1 MVSRRK
7 ILSRSRDDL
16 NLDDDFKEVTQ
27 AHFQDDTWY
36 SKEKLYKVGQHP
48 LEPLIQKIIK
58 YFSSQDHVEE
68 ILRKW
73 DAIDDEIWAKVIV
86 LERNR
91 RVAKVMIKSDGLIL
105 TFCYS
110 GLCSCSCLDS
120 ERRKRWL

>member
-1 MVSRRK
+1 MKMVSRRK

-91 RVAKVMIKSDGLIL
+91 RVAKVLIKSDWSNWSDWSDFDIL
-105 TFCYS
+105 LFRPMLVLLS
-110 GLCSCSCLDS
+110 
-120 ERRKRWL
+120 